1 MKYNTSDTIVA
12 LATPMGAGAL
22 AVVRLSGAQA
32 LSITNQCVHKP
43 IPAEPRRVHFRH
55 FLNANQELLD
65 QVVVTFFQAPAS
77 YTGEDVVEIS
87 AHNNPLIVKGIIEET
102 LRHGARVAEPGEF
115 TYRAFLNGKM
125 DLTQAEAVAEVIA
138 ARTRQS
144 LTHSL
149 RHLTG
154 VLRDRILAIKQD
166 VVNYLSLLE
175 INLDFS
181 DEEIEALPREELAR
195 RLDTTIER
203 LRQLM
208 HTYSYGKLLEE
219 GIRILFMGR
228 PNVGKSSLL
237 NRLVGEERAIVSD
250 IPGTTRDY
258 IEAQAQLDGLLIRAV
273 DTAGVR
279 QTPDA
284 IEALGIERTLRQ
296 AEQADVVAAVF
307 EAPAPPQDDDQ
318 VLKSRLLTW
327 QAEQRHA
334 VVLLNKVDR
343 GEHGAWATFLKDLS
357 YPVVRIS
364 AKTGKGMDAFREALL
379 RVFEQERALE
389 HEDVVVTSERHR
401 DALQRALEALEGA
414 REGIAAGISDEFLA
428 ADIRSALSALGEIVG
443 ETTPQDLLNHIFSNF
458 CIGK

>member
-1 MKYNTSDTIVA
+1 
-12 LATPMGAGAL
+12 
-22 AVVRLSGAQA
+22 
-32 LSITNQCVHKP
+32 
-43 IPAEPRRVHFRH
+43 
-55 FLNANQELLD
+55 
-65 QVVVTFFQAPAS
+65 
-77 YTGEDVVEIS
+77 
-87 AHNNPLIVKGIIEET
+87 
-102 LRHGARVAEPGEF
+102 
-115 TYRAFLNGKM
+115 
-125 DLTQAEAVAEVIA
+125 
-138 ARTRQS
+138 
-144 LTHSL
+144 
-149 RHLTG
+149 
-154 VLRDRILAIKQD
+154 
-166 VVNYLSLLE
+166 
-175 INLDFS
+175 
-181 DEEIEALPREELAR
+181 
-195 RLDTTIER
+195 
-203 LRQLM
+203 
-208 HTYSYGKLLEE
+208 
-219 GIRILFMGR
+219 
-228 PNVGKSSLL
+228 VGKSSLL

-284 IEALGIERTLRQ
+284 IEALGIERTLQQ

-327 QAEQRHA
+327 QAEKRHA

-343 GEHGAWATFLKDLS
+343 GEHDAWAAFLKELS

-379 RVFEQERALE
+379 AVFEQERALE

-414 REGIAAGISDEFLA
+414 RQGIIAAGISDEFLA

-443 ETTPQDLLNHIFSNF
+443 ETTPQDLLNHIFANF

>member
-1 MKYNTSDTIVA
+1 M
-12 LATPMGAGAL
+12 
-22 AVVRLSGAQA
+22 
-32 LSITNQCVHKP
+32 
-43 IPAEPRRVHFRH
+43 
-55 FLNANQELLD
+55 
-65 QVVVTFFQAPAS
+65 
-77 YTGEDVVEIS
+77 
-87 AHNNPLIVKGIIEET
+87 
-102 LRHGARVAEPGEF
+102 
-115 TYRAFLNGKM
+115 
-125 DLTQAEAVAEVIA
+125 
-138 ARTRQS
+138 
-144 LTHSL
+144 
-149 RHLTG
+149 
-154 VLRDRILAIKQD
+154 
-166 VVNYLSLLE
+166 
-175 INLDFS
+175 
-181 DEEIEALPREELAR
+181 
-195 RLDTTIER
+195 
-203 LRQLM
+203 
-208 HTYSYGKLLEE
+208 
-219 GIRILFMGR
+219 
-228 PNVGKSSLL
+228 
-237 NRLVGEERAIVSD
+237 
-250 IPGTTRDY
+250 
-258 IEAQAQLDGLLIRAV
+258 

-284 IEALGIERTLRQ
+284 IEALGIERTLQQ

-343 GEHGAWATFLKDLS
+343 GEHGAWAAFLEELS

-443 ETTPQDLLNHIFSNF
+443 ETTPQDLLNHIFANF